1 MINKIFIS
9 EVGYKLIDNPN
20 KSILS
25 CDKCD
30 LVSFCKIHIEF
41 IKVCDHINNNN
52 YYKTIKQ

>member
-9 EVGYKLIDNPN
+9 GVGYKLIDNPD

-30 LVSFCKIHIEF
+30 LLSFCKIHIEF
-41 IKVCDHINNNN
+41 IKVCDNINSNN

>member
-9 EVGYKLIDNPN
+9 GVGYKLIDNPD

-30 LVSFCKIHIEF
+30 LLSFCKIYTEF
-41 IKVCDHINNNN
+41 IRICEAINSNN

>member
-1 MINKIFIS
+1 MINKLFING
-9 EVGYKLIDNPN
+9 VGYKLIDNPD

-30 LVSFCKIHIEF
+30 LLSFCKIHIEF
-41 IKVCDHINNNN
+41 IKVCDHINSNN

>member
-9 EVGYKLIDNPN
+9 GVGYKLIDNPN
-20 KSILS
+20 KSTLS

-30 LVSFCKIHIEF
+30 LLHFCQKDVEF
-41 IKVCDHINNNN
+41 IRICDHINNNN

>member
-9 EVGYKLIDNPN
+9 GVGYKLIDNPN

-30 LVSFCKIHIEF
+30 LLSFCKIHIEF